1 MLLFGWDAWNGCVR
15 CVMKYTQ
22 RKYIFG
28 VLCSILSNKNG
39 QKKSKNSMVARI
51 LSADLRICA
60 DMDPVSSLPQL
71 PQSPRI
77 EQIARLFAADANCC
91 TLGLM

>member
-1 MLLFGWDAWNGCVR
+1 
-15 CVMKYTQ
+15 
-22 RKYIFG
+22 
-28 VLCSILSNKNG
+28 
-39 QKKSKNSMVARI
+39 MVARI

-91 TLGLM
+91 TLGLNVIDELKYKKNMKIFFSFCTFLLNKRETNGSCVVY